1 MIEET
6 IIGRDTE
13 RDQIVEWLI
22 EQGGD
27 NQNQEFCNVTLF
39 ALVGIGG
46 MGKTT
51 LAQAAYNDQRVKQCF
66 DSAMWVCVSND
77 FDVPALTRKIIQ
89 EITGRGTDVICLN
102 TLQEILR
109 GKLSSKKFLLVL
121 DDVWNDERR
130 PDWEK
135 LVAPLKSGQK
145 GSKIL
150 LTTRMQSVVDIAERV
165 LGGMTKSM
173 RLQGLQ
179 ENDLLALFN
188 KHAFFGVNPSNH
200 FNLQEVSKQIIKK
213 LSGSPLA
220 AKVMGGLLNNS
231 MDCTYWNRILREN
244 ISSIEHGNE
253 GVMKVLR
260 LSYHHLSPKLQACFR
275 YCSMFREDYRFTKK
289 ELVELW
295 MGSGLIQLSVDE
307 SQTPED
313 VGDYYLGILSK
324 KSFIELRSDVS
335 THQYDGGSEIGVSC
349 YEYYVLHDLLHEL
362 ARAFSMKECIR
373 ISSDAYGIIPE
384 TVRHAIIIIKNYAVI
399 TDFSMLKKLRTLLIS
414 FDGTINQRDQI
425 TGVLCTQMLSSE
437 AS

>member
-1 MIEET
+1 
-6 IIGRDTE
+6 
-13 RDQIVEWLI
+13 
-22 EQGGD
+22 
-27 NQNQEFCNVTLF
+27 
-39 ALVGIGG
+39 
-46 MGKTT
+46 
-51 LAQAAYNDQRVKQCF
+51 VKQCF
-66 DSAMWVCVSND
+66 DCAMWVCVSND
-77 FDVPALTRKIIQ
+77 FDVSALTRKMIE
-89 EITGRGTDVICLN
+89 EITGQGTDVICLN

-135 LVAPLKSGQK
+135 LIAPLKLGQK

-165 LGGMTKSM
+165 LGGMAKSM
-173 RLQGLQ
+173 RLEGLQ
-179 ENDLLALFN
+179 ENDLLAVFN
-188 KHAFFGVNPSNH
+188 KHAFFGVNPSDH

-220 AKVMGGLLNNS
+220 AKVMGGLLNSS
-231 MDCTYWNRILREN
+231 MDCTYWNRILRED

-260 LSYHHLSPKLQACFR
+260 LSYHHLSPNLQACFR
-275 YCSMFREDYRFTKK
+275 YFSMFREDYRFTKT
-289 ELVELW
+289 ELIELW

-335 THQYDGGSEIGVSC
+335 TQQYDGGSEIGVSC
-349 YEYYVLHDLLHEL
+349 DEYYVLHDLLHEL
-362 ARAFSMKECIR
+362 ARAVSMKECIR

-399 TDFSMLKKLRTLLIS
+399 TYFSMLKKLRTLLIS
-414 FDGTINQRDQI
+414 FDGTINQRDQWV
-425 TGVLCTQMLSSE
+425 VLQNVINAATNYGCFMYTDAQF
-437 AS
+437 